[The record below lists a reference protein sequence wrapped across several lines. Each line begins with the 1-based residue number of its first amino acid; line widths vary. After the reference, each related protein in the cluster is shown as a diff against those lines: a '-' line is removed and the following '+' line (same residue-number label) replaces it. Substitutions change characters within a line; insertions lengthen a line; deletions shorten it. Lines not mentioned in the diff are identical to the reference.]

1 MSATATKDQE
11 QLDESWQTTSG
22 LPLADADVEITDFT
36 FGFNP
41 KIGNGL
47 ALCANI
53 TFRDLESGEEAEQS
67 FSTGQNWEATSKGA
81 AAEKNGGTGKQ
92 SFSSQS
98 NFGRLIDSAVSSGA
112 GSSLAP
118 RGQTYQADT
127 WIGTQWHTGTVK
139 VSNTNP
145 TDGKVIERDAIVF
158 QKFIGVNT
166 GEGAAAPAT
175 NGSAKSNAKS
185 KAATAAELDAALEAE
200 LLTLAASSDT
210 HDDFMAAALEIAA
223 VADSKDATNA
233 VMNSGKGSIWMRGNA

>member
-1 MSATATKDQE
+1 MSATATQDQE
-11 QLDESWQTTSG
+11 LDESWQTTSG
-22 LPLADADVEITDFT
+22 LPLADADVEISEFT

-53 TFRDLESGEEAEQS
+53 TFRDLASGEEAEQS

-98 NFGRLIDSAVSSGA
+98 NFGRLIDSAVKSGA
-112 GSSLAP
+112 GSALAP

-139 VSNTNP
+139 VTSTNP
-145 TDGKVIERDAIVF
+145 TDQKQIERDAIVF
-158 QKFIGVNT
+158 EKFLGVNA
-166 GEGAAAPAT
+166 GDGAVKPAT
-175 NGSAKSNAKS
+175 NGSAKGKGAGKG
-185 KAATAAELDAALEAE
+185 AAAELDADLEAA
-200 LLTLAASSDT
+200 LLQLAADSEDHDT
-210 HDDFMAAALEIAA
+210 FMAAALGIAE
-223 VADSKDATNA
+223 VADSKEATNA